1 MTVAYDPVHRPLHYN
16 NHPSGIECI
25 EVTRLLCYDTG
36 NATKYVWRR
45 GDKGNPAQD
54 LDKSLFYLADARNN
68 VPECRYVPQ
77 RAVELL
83 YRVAAAEPDPDAAKF
98 YTAVAEMQWD
108 AAEDAV
114 RKLRAAFPV

>member
-1 MTVAYDPVHRPLHYN
+1 MTATYDPVHRPLHYN
-16 NHPSGIECI
+16 NHPSRVECI
-25 EVTRLLCYDTG
+25 EVTRLLYYDIG

-54 LDKSLFYLADARNN
+54 LEKSLFYLADARNN

-83 YRVAAAEPDPDAAKF
+83 YRVAAAEPDPDAARF
-98 YTAVAEMQWD
+98 YLAVAEMHWD
-108 AAEDAV
+108 AAEEAV
-114 RKLRAAFPV
+114 RKLRAALPA

>member
-25 EVTRLLCYDTG
+25 EVTRLLCYDIG

-68 VPECRYVPQ
+68 VPEYRYVPQ

-98 YTAVAEMQWD
+98 YTAVAEMRWD
-108 AAEDAV
+108 AVEAAV
-114 RKLRAAFPV
+114 QKLRAAFPA